1 MEIGVYIHIPF
12 CRARCAYCDFN
23 TYAGLER
30 LMPSYV
36 AAVRQ
41 EIEAAS
47 ERWGRLFV
55 PTIYF
60 GGGTPSLLSP
70 NLVGELV
77 RALRSTFR
85 VSRDAEITIEANP
98 GTVDVDGLSQLRA
111 MGVNRLSLGIQSAHD
126 DELRLLGRIH
136 TWEKATETVK
146 AARAAG
152 FDNFSLDFIYGLPG
166 QTLAR
171 WRETL
176 DAAITLSPE
185 HLSLYCLTI
194 EENTPLAKQIAESQI
209 AHPDPDLAA
218 DMYEMAESRLVK
230 AGFFHYEISNWA
242 RPNLKV
248 SQHNLTYWRNETWLG
263 MGAGAHSWMDGHRW
277 ANAPRP
283 REYIAALEQGRAPV
297 AETEAIDRRLEMG
310 ETMMMGLRLAEGVG
324 DARFCARFGVGLEA
338 AFGTEL
344 AQLQNLGLLAWNGQ
358 TARLTARGR
367 LLGNQVFMRFL

>member
-1 MEIGVYIHIPF
+1 MKIAIYIHIPF

-30 LMPSYV
+30 LMPTYV

-47 ERWGRLFV
+47 ERWGRLLV
-55 PTIYF
+55 STIYF
-60 GGGTPSLLSP
+60 GGGTPSLLPP
-70 NLVGELV
+70 NLLAELV

-85 VSRDAEITIEANP
+85 VSRDAEITLEANP
-98 GTVDVDGLSQLRA
+98 GTVAVDDLSQLRA
-111 MGVNRLSLGIQSAHD
+111 MGVNRLSLGVQSAHD
-126 DELRLLGRIH
+126 DELNLLGRIH
-136 TWEKATETVK
+136 TWKKATETVK

-152 FDNFSLDFIYGLPG
+152 FANLSLDFIYGLPG

-176 DAAITLSPE
+176 DAAITLLPE
-185 HLSLYCLTI
+185 HLSLYCLSI
-194 EENTPLAKQIAESQI
+194 EEDTPLAKQIAESQI

-218 DMYEMAESRLVK
+218 EMYELAESILAK

-248 SQHNLTYWRNETWLG
+248 SRHNLTYWRNEPWLG

-277 ANAPRP
+277 ANAPHP